1 MIYHYAFI
9 IHQKQRCVNTPFDFF
24 LKKDK
29 KVQKKSTK
37 TEFQWGEGFFCY
49 VLLFNKTLFETDRYF
64 MDQMDHVD
72 QMDDKLLSLK
82 WLICTDTA

>member
-29 KVQKKSTK
+29 KVQKSPQKRNFSG
-37 TEFQWGEGFFCY
+37 GEVFF
-49 VLLFNKTLFETDRYF
+49 LLCAAL
-64 MDQMDHVD
+64 
-72 QMDDKLLSLK
+72 
-82 WLICTDTA
+82 